1 MMFRHETDKV
11 RFLNGDRD
19 GTGTVFA
26 KFPNPDE
33 RRSSFSRHRKS
44 LGPDADISWALSPDA
59 ETQATCFFFRN
70 YVLDE
75 GSMARGFFDYLP
87 AVYSQ
92 SRNNDI
98 LMDAVSAIGLAGLAN
113 YRRENHVMI
122 RANLKYGR
130 AVQNMSASLA
140 KMERVKD
147 DQTLIAVM
155 LLGIYE
161 VIPMKKILIETN

>member
-1 MMFRHETDKV
+1 
-11 RFLNGDRD
+11 
-19 GTGTVFA
+19 
-26 KFPNPDE
+26 
-33 RRSSFSRHRKS
+33 
-44 LGPDADISWALSPDA
+44 
-59 ETQATCFFFRN
+59 
-70 YVLDE
+70 
-75 GSMARGFFDYLP
+75 MARGFFDYLP